1 LIVPIR
7 VIGGER
13 LRSPHTSIKIKF
25 KEINMGYSIDSKV
38 GELLDNAAPRA
49 VIDKHMPE
57 LATNPQIGMARGM
70 SLKMIAGFSG
80 GKITKEMLAA
90 VNDDLQKI

>member
-1 LIVPIR
+1 
-7 VIGGER
+7 
-13 LRSPHTSIKIKF
+13 
-25 KEINMGYSIDSKV
+25 MAYSIDSKV

-49 VIDKHMPE
+49 VIDQLMPE

-80 GKITKEMLAA
+80 GKITKEMLAD
-90 VNDDLQKI
+90 VNAALAKI